1 MRLVK
6 RQSMA
11 MAVSRLTRN
20 LAMMPVA
27 RLQFPLMIAMVRF
40 FSAHLHP
47 AFAWVRR
54 DVLASLF
61 LLPRPGL

>member
-1 MRLVK
+1 
-6 RQSMA
+6 
-11 MAVSRLTRN
+11 
-20 LAMMPVA
+20 MMPVA
-27 RLQFPLMIAMVRF
+27 RLQFPLMIAMARF